1 MWRVIGLVSLLLA
14 GGTCAAPAAL
24 PPSAAPSAA
33 PAPSE
38 APRERVTVLYPNQ
51 GANQTATWLA
61 QEAGLYAK
69 HGLEVD
75 LQFLE
80 GSPSVMQAVAA
91 GNAQFA
97 VVGTTASISAGLRGL
112 DVVLIATAQP
122 GLIYTLW
129 TNGITRVQDL
139 PGKRIATG
147 RINTDPDFA
156 LRLLLDRLN
165 LRYNED
171 VTVVHVDAG
180 GELARI
186 AAVQAGGADAL
197 MLTAGYGPRVRQLG
211 YTPLIDLTAER
222 IPYEAAT
229 VVTTRTF
236 AASKPHAVRGFV
248 RAFIEAIA
256 LAKRERPLVLELY
269 RKYARLDDPEI
280 AAEWYEAYVERV
292 FPDAPFVSEA
302 GIQTVLDLLARTEPQ
317 LANVRPAD
325 YIDNRYVEE
334 VCGPPTPDRTCAG
347 VR

>member
-14 GGTCAAPAAL
+14 GVACAAPAAP
-24 PPSAAPSAA
+24 PPSAAPAAVPTPSAV
-33 PAPSE
+33 
-38 APRERVTVLYPNQ
+38 PRERVTVLYPNQ

-80 GSPSVMQAVAA
+80 GSPSVMQAMAA

-180 GELARI
+180 GEVARI

-211 YTPLIDLTAER
+211 YIPLIDLTAER

-248 RAFIEAIA
+248 QAFIEAIA

-334 VCGPPTPDRTCAG
+334 VCGPPTPARTCAG
-347 VR
+347 AR